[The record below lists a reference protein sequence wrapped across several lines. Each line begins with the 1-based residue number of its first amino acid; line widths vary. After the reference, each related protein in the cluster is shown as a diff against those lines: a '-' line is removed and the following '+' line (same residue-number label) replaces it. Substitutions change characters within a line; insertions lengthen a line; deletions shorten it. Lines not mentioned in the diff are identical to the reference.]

1 MVEKNHPFTVT
12 DSKIIEKLIEDD
24 HVAVNHMV
32 LLTGDA
38 LPEHFANSNVTMIVV
53 RGTVTLKL
61 DDQEPHEYPKG
72 SILSIPF
79 RTKMNVSNQGEGA
92 VELFVV
98 KAPSPRMMQGM

>member
-12 DSKIIEKLIEDD
+12 DAKVIEKLIEDD

-38 LPEHFANSNVTMIVV
+38 TPEHFANSNVTMIVV

-61 DDQEPHEYPKG
+61 DDQEPRAYPKG

-79 RTKMNVSNQGEGA
+79 RTKINVSNQGAEST
-92 VELFVV
+92 ELFVV